1 MTEYYYIPESNE
13 PEDSHELTDINTS
26 DYTIDYWFTN
36 IKRYLVDVIGM
47 NDKQLKKEFDTR
59 FPELLV
65 NNLDL

>member
-13 PEDSHELTDINTS
+13 PEDSRELRDIDTS

-36 IKRYLVDVIGM
+36 IKHYLVNVIGM
-47 NDKQLKKEFDTR
+47 NDQQLKKEFDTR

-65 NNLDL
+65 NKLDL